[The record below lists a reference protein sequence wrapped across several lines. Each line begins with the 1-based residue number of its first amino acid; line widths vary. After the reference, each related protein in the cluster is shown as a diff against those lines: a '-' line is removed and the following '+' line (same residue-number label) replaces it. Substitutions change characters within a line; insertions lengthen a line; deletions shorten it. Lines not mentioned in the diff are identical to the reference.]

1 MIFVFYINCTINKT
15 DGNLRGINIPC
26 QSQPG
31 FLDNVV
37 HRLGSQTILAHRT
50 GDSDSV
56 KNKNVS
62 KKKPRE
68 TLLVRWLN
76 QPIFKKNMRKSNWI
90 ISPYSDENLKNI

>member
-1 MIFVFYINCTINKT
+1 METLVESILF
-15 DGNLRGINIPC
+15 LHIPC

-50 GDSDSV
+50 GDSV
-56 KNKNVS
+56 KNINVL
-62 KKKPRE
+62 KKTRE

-76 QPIFKKNMRKSNWI
+76 QPILKNMLPRQIGSF
-90 ISPYSDENLKNI
+90 PQF